1 MGGVEMERRNE
12 SGAGG
17 ASRSVHEPVLA
28 AEVVRFLGA
37 DSPNELEG
45 WIVDGTLGAG
55 GHSRALLAALP
66 RVQLLGLDQDPEILA
81 HARENLAPFGRRVQV
96 RRARFSQLGAALD
109 AVGAR
114 RVVGILLD
122 IGASSLQLDSA
133 GRGFSF
139 HADGPLDMRM
149 DPERE
154 RTAADIVNGW
164 DESDLAD
171 LFFYEGGETRS
182 RKIARAIV
190 ESRRRAP
197 FQRTLALADVIE
209 RAVGGGGKT
218 HPATRVFQALRR
230 AVNEEGDELLAGL
243 AAAEE
248 WLVDGGRLAVISF
261 HSGEDAEVKR
271 FFAQGA
277 SEGRWDVLTRKPV
290 TAGREELLRN
300 RRSRSALLRVGARI
314 RRAQPVR
321 GGGA

>member
-1 MGGVEMERRNE
+1 MGAVEMERRNE

-17 ASRSVHEPVLA
+17 AARPVHEPVLA
-28 AEVVRFLGA
+28 DEVVRFLGGERPA
-37 DSPNELEG
+37 ELEG

-55 GHSRALLAALP
+55 GHSSRLLAALP
-66 RVQLLGLDQDPEILA
+66 RIQLLGLDQDPEILA
-81 HARENLAPFGRRVQV
+81 HARTNLAPFGRRVHV
-96 RRARFSQLGAALD
+96 RRARISQLQSALD
-109 AVGAR
+109 AVGAT
-114 RVVGILLD
+114 RVVGVLMD

-133 GRGFSF
+133 ARGFSF
-139 HADGPLDMRM
+139 TADGPLDMRM

-190 ESRRRAP
+190 DSRRRAP

-277 SEGRWDVLTRKPV
+277 QEGRWDVLTRKPV
-290 TAGREELLRN
+290 TASREELLRN
-300 RRSRSALLRVGARI
+300 RRSRSALLRVGARV
-314 RRAQPVR
+314 RRVGAGK